1 MSLNHTAVPS
11 LGNLAPV
18 TVFTGLQASNPL
30 DIVSLAPEVPASTR
44 VTPNK
49 IGEITENL
57 KNSLQVMRKEI
68 DAIGNTTRAKRKIG
82 VATNL
87 DEGDYFK
94 WRGHCK
100 PVTEKS
106 YKRYEKAL

>member
-44 VTPNK
+44 VSPNK
-49 IGEITENL
+49 ICEIIENL
-57 KNSLQVMRKEI
+57 RNSLQSMHKEI
-68 DAIGNTTRAKRKIG
+68 DTIGNTTRAKRKIG
-82 VATNL
+82 VATNF
-87 DEGDYFK
+87 DKGDY
-94 WRGHCK
+94 
-100 PVTEKS
+100 V
-106 YKRYEKAL
+106 